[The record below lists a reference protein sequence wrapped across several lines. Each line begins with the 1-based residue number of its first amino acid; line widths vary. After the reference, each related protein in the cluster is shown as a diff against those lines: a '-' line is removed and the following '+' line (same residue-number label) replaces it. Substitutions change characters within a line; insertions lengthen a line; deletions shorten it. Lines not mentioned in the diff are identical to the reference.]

1 MVNMKQEC
9 KTDGKIQYH
18 ALSMLSIDISHCND
32 FVHDRNWPAFS
43 HFRTEN

>member
-32 FVHDRNWPAFS
+32 FDWPAFS